1 LLARTFPNPLLAQI
15 DSFYRSGS
23 LIFGGGHVVLPL
35 LQAELVPRGWID
47 NDAFLAGYGAAQAVP
62 GPLLSFSAYLGA
74 AMAPAGVPPWVGGVV
89 CLAAVFLPSFLLIYG
104 ALPFWQH
111 LAQVRFARAALR
123 GVNAAVVGMLLAALY
138 SPVWTSA
145 IRTPRDF
152 TLALAGF
159 GLLTVWKAPSWL
171 VVGLTALGTAALT
184 AWQ

>member
-1 LLARTFPNPLLAQI
+1 
-15 DSFYRSGS
+15 
-23 LIFGGGHVVLPL
+23 
-35 LQAELVPRGWID
+35 
-47 NDAFLAGYGAAQAVP
+47 
-62 GPLLSFSAYLGA
+62 
-74 AMAPAGVPPWVGGVV
+74 
-89 CLAAVFLPSFLLIYG
+89 VFLPSFLLIYG

-145 IRTPRDF
+145 IRTPQDF